1 MNFTTSNNINNIPT
15 NIYSTQL
22 QRSYDWFDKM
32 YMKKPTEKDW
42 INLFGKRRGK
52 NVQDIENLNL
62 NDARSTAIILV
73 GLSTCGKTTFSLNF
87 VKSHPNFSY
96 CSYDSV
102 GVEVMS
108 EFIKKGYLP
117 QESILDSYT
126 IYEFGEILKDHKK
139 KKNNLIIDG
148 AWVAP
153 NSRGAL
159 INTLRLLG
167 FKNLIIFSFLKIS
180 EEEMK
185 VRLVSRAVRQII
197 QSKEIH
203 DSDNP
208 TTLSNSLSWFVTAS
222 FDEIIKKSGKTVDE
236 LIHSKEFIKEYS
248 ELAQIYFS
256 SEPINTSLPIQMA
269 YSIYNYGVDYFVDL
283 F

>member
-1 MNFTTSNNINNIPT
+1 MEVSMNYNNNNISS

-22 QRSYDWFDKM
+22 KKSYEWFDKM
-32 YMKKPTEKDW
+32 YMKEPSEKDW
-42 INLFGKRRGK
+42 INLFGKKRGK
-52 NVQDIENLNL
+52 NVQDIEDLNL
-62 NDARSTAIILV
+62 SDARSTAIILV

-87 VKSHPNFSY
+87 VKSHPNFTY

-108 EFIKKGYLP
+108 KFIKKGYLP
-117 QESILDSYT
+117 QESILDSYM

-180 EEEMK
+180 EEEIN
-185 VRLVSRAVRQII
+185 VRLASRAIRNVI

-203 DSDNP
+203 DSENP
-208 TTLSNSLSWFVTAS
+208 TTLSNTLSWFVTAS
-222 FDEIIKKSGKTVDE
+222 FEEVIKKSGKTVDE
-236 LIHSKEFIKEYS
+236 LTHSKKFIKEYN
-248 ELAQIYFS
+248 ELAQIYFR
-256 SEPINTSLPIQMA
+256 SEPINTSLHIQMA
-269 YSIYNYGVDYFVDL
+269 YNIFNYGVDYFIDL